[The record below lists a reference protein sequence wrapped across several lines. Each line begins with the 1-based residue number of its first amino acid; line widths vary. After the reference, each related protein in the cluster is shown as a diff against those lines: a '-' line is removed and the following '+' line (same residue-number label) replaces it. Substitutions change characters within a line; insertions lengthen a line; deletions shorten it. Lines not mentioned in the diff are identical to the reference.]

1 MEDLRTRE
9 TSRGGLCVGPARRLR
24 TTSLRG
30 LAVAV
35 ALFALRGSA
44 GCTALTGSKPLAPG
58 STTGGSGATASDSGA
73 ASISVAPLTIAFGN
87 VVVGTSNSQF
97 VTLTNEGTVGET
109 VTTVQPSGY
118 GFIYTGLPTPITIGP
133 GLAVSFTV
141 SFAPASAGASSGSM
155 SIETPEATLTVSL
168 SGMGVAS
175 TPQLSPSTSNLAFGS
190 VNVGTPS
197 SLPVALTNTG
207 TGNLSISGVS
217 ASGAGFTASG
227 GSGVTLAPNQSTT
240 VTVTFDPS
248 AAGSVTGG
256 LAIAS
261 NATNST
267 NIALSGTGVAAS
279 SSSASTQH
287 SVALN
292 WSPSAS
298 AVTGY
303 FVYRGTISGGPYSK
317 LFASA
322 DTAANYKDSS
332 VSDGLTYYYVVTAV
346 DSSSVESSY
355 SNEVSATIPSD

>member
-1 MEDLRTRE
+1 
-9 TSRGGLCVGPARRLR
+9 
-24 TTSLRG
+24 
-30 LAVAV
+30 
-35 ALFALRGSA
+35 
-44 GCTALTGSKPLAPG
+44 
-58 STTGGSGATASDSGA
+58 
-73 ASISVAPLTIAFGN
+73 
-87 VVVGTSNSQF
+87 
-97 VTLTNEGTVGET
+97 
-109 VTTVQPSGY
+109 
-118 GFIYTGLPTPITIGP
+118 
-133 GLAVSFTV
+133 
-141 SFAPASAGASSGSM
+141 
-155 SIETPEATLTVSL
+155 VSL

-217 ASGAGFTASG
+217 ASGAGFTVSG

-261 NATNST
+261 NATNSA

-279 SSSASTQH
+279 SSSASAQH

-292 WSPSAS
+292 WSPSTS

>member
-1 MEDLRTRE
+1 ML
-9 TSRGGLCVGPARRLR
+9 
-24 TTSLRG
+24 
-30 LAVAV
+30 
-35 ALFALRGSA
+35 GSA

-73 ASISVAPLTIAFGN
+73 ASISVAPLTIAFGS
-87 VVVGTSNSQF
+87 VAVGTSNSQF
-97 VTLTNEGTVGET
+97 VTLTNEGTVSET
-109 VTTVQPSGY
+109 VTTVRPSGS
-118 GFIYTGLPTPITIGP
+118 GFIYTGLPTPITIGA

-168 SGMGVAS
+168 SGTGVAS

-267 NIALSGTGVAAS
+267 NVVLSGTGVAA

-298 AVTGY
+298 AVAGY